1 VPHRLAVLFEDEVT
15 IQLTPTL
22 CRQWGF
28 SGEQPLAGYWT
39 GTHQKLHG
47 FGALNVV
54 TGQLHRRFAPRLTTV
69 YFQRFGQQLL
79 RAYPH
84 VLVVL
89 ILDGAPWHR
98 SASLGAFIATHPRLG
113 LCFLPPYSPDLNP
126 VEPVWKWLRREV
138 THNHYFEQLIHLRKA
153 LTGFFQR
160 RYSHGSIHQLR
171 QWCQHVC

>member
-1 VPHRLAVLFEDEVT
+1 VT
-15 IQLTPTL
+15 VQLTPTL

-39 GTHQKLHG
+39 GTHQKVHG
-47 FGALNVV
+47 FGALNAA
-54 TGQLHRRFAPRLTTV
+54 TGRFHRRLAPRLTTV
-69 YFQRFGQQLL
+69 YFQRFLRQLL
-79 RAYPH
+79 RAYPA

-98 SASLGAFIATHPRLG
+98 SASLFTFVGTHPRLG

-138 THNHYFEQLIHLRKA
+138 THNHYFERLGLLKGA
-153 LTGFFQR
+153 LTGFFGR
-160 RYSHGSIHQLR
+160 RRSQQSAHQLLN
-171 QWCQHVC
+171 WCQNVC